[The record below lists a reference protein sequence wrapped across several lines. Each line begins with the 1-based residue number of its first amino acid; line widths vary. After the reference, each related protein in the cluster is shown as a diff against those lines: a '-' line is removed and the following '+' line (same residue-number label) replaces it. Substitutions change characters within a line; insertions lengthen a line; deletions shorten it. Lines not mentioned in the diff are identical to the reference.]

1 MRRKPCEEKEMCIE
15 VMQRRR
21 KNAMEP
27 QNLPTNHQNL
37 GERHGTDFNS

>member
-1 MRRKPCEEKEMCIE
+1 MRRMPYEEKDMCIE

-27 QNLPTNHQNL
+27 RSLPTNHQKL